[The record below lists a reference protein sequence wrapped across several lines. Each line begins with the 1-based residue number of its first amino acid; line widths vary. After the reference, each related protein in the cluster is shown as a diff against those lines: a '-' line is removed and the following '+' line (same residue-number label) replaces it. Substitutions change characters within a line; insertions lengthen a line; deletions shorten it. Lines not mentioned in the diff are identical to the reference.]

1 MKNELEQNRKS
12 ELQAMMNVEILP
24 VIPKLN
30 FEKSKTTKIPLSDLS
45 ALGVAFQPLTTA
57 IQTAL
62 NGSGGSGIY
71 YVNTRGKQ
79 MFNATGSTEFIGSL
93 KSPIG
98 GVGGGQARM
107 TALACDPTMLFMA
120 ATLMNIEKKLD
131 IIQETQEDILQFLEE
146 KERATLQGNLNV
158 LGDII
163 SNFKYN
169 WDNEKYKTNKHI
181 LVQEIRKEAE
191 SSIILYREQIGKD
204 LEKRSSIHGNLKVK
218 NILKRLQ
225 TRFKDY
231 QLSLY
236 LYAYSTFLEVMLLG
250 NFNEDYLNNV
260 EHCITEYSY
269 QFRALYTEC
278 YNMMEDY
285 SKSSVQSEMV
295 NGLST
300 ASKFV
305 GNAISKVPII
315 NKFQLDENLIKA
327 GSKLD
332 AYQEE
337 QAVNTLNNLIQNRMN
352 VTIPFVENIRTIN
365 NLYNKPVKCLM
376 DKDNIYIQQ
385 IREENP

>member
-1 MKNELEQNRKS
+1 
-12 ELQAMMNVEILP
+12 
-24 VIPKLN
+24 
-30 FEKSKTTKIPLSDLS
+30 
-45 ALGVAFQPLTTA
+45 
-57 IQTAL
+57 
-62 NGSGGSGIY
+62 
-71 YVNTRGKQ
+71 
-79 MFNATGSTEFIGSL
+79 
-93 KSPIG
+93 
-98 GVGGGQARM
+98 
-107 TALACDPTMLFMA
+107 
-120 ATLMNIEKKLD
+120 
-131 IIQETQEDILQFLEE
+131 
-146 KERATLQGNLNV
+146 
-158 LGDII
+158 
-163 SNFKYN
+163 
-169 WDNEKYKTNKHI
+169 
-181 LVQEIRKEAE
+181 
-191 SSIILYREQIGKD
+191 
-204 LEKRSSIHGNLKVK
+204 
-218 NILKRLQ
+218 
-225 TRFKDY
+225 
-231 QLSLY
+231 
-236 LYAYSTFLEVMLLG
+236 MLLG

-385 IREENP
+385 IKEENP